1 MNALYQMMLKEA
13 QGTLHVNVAPRMLP
27 RVQRNPASP
36 PAAQP
41 TQRAATPQAAQ
52 VAQAPQRA
60 ATPPAAQASR
70 PPAAP
75 PVIPKGTHQK
85 NPQAPQPPPAPAKAR
100 ADRYT
105 MGPAKSDAYT
115 LGPAPAQAAPAQAQA
130 TPAQAAPAQAAPAQA
145 APAQAAPAQATPA
158 AEAPARHPLSYVD
171 GAMTHVRQARA
182 NAHTHFTP
190 ENLQTLRDTRAT
202 VGKWGRRAGTIGA
215 LGAGLAVGKRVL
227 DDGTGSEQDAR
238 MRDFLSST
246 QHQMTGALPGMQVYG
261 SYEAFGAAKH
271 AEIDAMVK
279 TAEPPY
285 SPYPYA
291 NSAHAAMSAEF
302 GKALAQKLVSEPIDL
317 AHRFLKK
324 KLIDVSNKLFSSHR
338 EDKSL
343 YLPGMI

>member
-1 MNALYQMMLKEA
+1 M
-13 QGTLHVNVAPRMLP
+13 TS
-27 RVQRNPASP
+27 VQ
-36 PAAQP
+36 
-41 TQRAATPQAAQ
+41 
-52 VAQAPQRA
+52 
-60 ATPPAAQASR
+60 
-70 PPAAP
+70 
-75 PVIPKGTHQK
+75 
-85 NPQAPQPPPAPAKAR
+85 
-100 ADRYT
+100 
-105 MGPAKSDAYT
+105 
-115 LGPAPAQAAPAQAQA
+115 
-130 TPAQAAPAQAAPAQA
+130 
-145 APAQAAPAQATPA
+145 
-158 AEAPARHPLSYVD
+158 
-171 GAMTHVRQARA
+171 QARA

-238 MRDFLSST
+238 MRDYLSST

-324 KLIDVSNKLFSSHR
+324 KLIDDPKADAVFR
-338 EDKSL
+338 TVIEEDPMLRDAYAQNPVALERSFAAVRKMSPSVATL
-343 YLPGMI
+343 HGPVQSFLRHATVTGGTLDLAAIRQLAETQRFHQSAKQGN